1 VPNKYPT
8 NMKLSA
14 WVKHQKAQYKLF
26 KEGNESESQLT
37 ADRVEQLE
45 NIGFLWPL
53 PTKLDKKWSY
63 RLQELVKFK
72 EEHGHCRVPDKFP
85 INPQLATW
93 VSTQRVQF
101 RLFKEGKKASMIT
114 PARIEALTK
123 IGFDWGR
130 EGCSDLVDW
139 EVRYEELSQYKE
151 EHGHCRVPR
160 AYKENQQLGNWV
172 HTQRKQ
178 YKLLMEEK
186 PSLINAERVAAL
198 GRLGFSWSLR
208 PTPDKV
214 DWDFRLAELVEF
226 KKEHGNLLV
235 PRKYQKNAQLGT
247 WVQTQREQYKLLK
260 NGLPS
265 HMTEDRIEKLEAIG
279 GWVWIARDRVDW
291 DVRLSELQKYKQE
304 HGDCLVPYRYPANPQ
319 LGGWYV
325 LLF

>member
-1 VPNKYPT
+1 MNEGKPSQMTDERVNLLQDIGFEWTVKKVKKTQDEADFQARLAELTAYKLEHGDLLVPNKYPT

-63 RLQELVKFK
+63 RLQELAKFK

-85 INPQLATW
+85 VNPQLATW

-114 PARIEALTK
+114 PARIEALAK

-172 HTQRKQ
+172 HTQVSR
-178 YKLLMEEK
+178 
-186 PSLINAERVAAL
+186 
-198 GRLGFSWSLR
+198 RL
-208 PTPDKV
+208 
-214 DWDFRLAELVEF
+214 
-226 KKEHGNLLV
+226 
-235 PRKYQKNAQLGT
+235 
-247 WVQTQREQYKLLK
+247 
-260 NGLPS
+260 
-265 HMTEDRIEKLEAIG
+265 
-279 GWVWIARDRVDW
+279 
-291 DVRLSELQKYKQE
+291 
-304 HGDCLVPYRYPANPQ
+304 CL
-319 LGGWYV
+319 
-325 LLF
+325 F